1 MTLMILATSQ
11 FKDHASIKKIKL
23 SYPEIIPHT
32 FNFTLVSPEDVKKE
46 IMNLNN
52 KISSSSKAI
61 LSTILKQSVH
71 IYLTLLTNSIN
82 HSLVANKFPDEL
94 KQSEVIPL
102 YKKLDSLKKENY
114 RLVSLLPY
122 VERIIWKQ
130 VMSYVTNLLSDYIR
144 RFEKS
149 HGSQHC
155 LVKMLENWKCALY
168 KSESVCA
175 LYLDLSKAFNTINQD
190 LLLAKLKTYGF
201 SRDSLTLMCSYLK
214 TRKQK
219 IVINNSASTA
229 QTIIEG
235 VPQGCMRSSSF
246 QFIYK

>member
-1 MTLMILATSQ
+1 MILATSQ

-23 SYPEIIPHT
+23 SYPEIISHT

-71 IYLTLLTNSIN
+71 IYLTFLTNCIN
-82 HSLVANKFPDEL
+82 HSFVANKFPDEL

-114 RLVSLLPY
+114 RPVSLLPY
-122 VERIIWKQ
+122 VERIICKQ
-130 VMSYVTNLLSDYIR
+130 IMSYVTNLLSDYIR

-149 HGSQHC
+149 HESQHC
-155 LVKMLENWKCALY
+155 LVKMLENWKSALD
-168 KSESVCA
+168 KNESVCT
-175 LYLDLSKAFNTINQD
+175 LY
-190 LLLAKLKTYGF
+190 
-201 SRDSLTLMCSYLK
+201 
-214 TRKQK
+214 
-219 IVINNSASTA
+219 
-229 QTIIEG
+229 
-235 VPQGCMRSSSF
+235 
-246 QFIYK
+246 YKPLIL